1 MDDTRTGLAVG
12 LSLIALGSGG
22 IKPCVS
28 AHVGDQFDNTEEL
41 AITAAASIIK
51 SCSERG
57 QSVGL
62 FAIGGSHYNLT
73 PQRGNEGLNRC
84 LLALAQM
91 KASGSV
97 PLDEALG
104 FWRSYSPSSQDSN
117 MIVITPSVSS
127 DWVNTLKALSR
138 QSGSSK
144 AVLIDPYSFLDYSGP
159 IPALQQLQANDMQ
172 AFLLRK
178 SDDVVQ
184 ALSQSTRFSSV
195 TLSGD
200 KSQII
205 ETVETEIVTTN
216 D

>member
-1 MDDTRTGLAVG
+1 
-12 LSLIALGSGG
+12 
-22 IKPCVS
+22 
-28 AHVGDQFDNTEEL
+28 
-41 AITAAASIIK
+41 
-51 SCSERG
+51 
-57 QSVGL
+57 
-62 FAIGGSHYNLT
+62 
-73 PQRGNEGLNRC
+73 
-84 LLALAQM
+84 
-91 KASGSV
+91 
-97 PLDEALG
+97 
-104 FWRSYSPSSQDSN
+104 

-184 ALSQSTRFSSV
+184 ALSQSTRFSTV

-200 KSQII
+200 KTQII